1 MNILI
6 DSRPSPDHAPHAR
19 SPLADFGTLGILGP
33 PSALTTDLMMS
44 VEFAG
49 FQIEMG
55 ELEAK
60 KTRLRI

>member
-1 MNILI
+1 
-6 DSRPSPDHAPHAR
+6 
-19 SPLADFGTLGILGP
+19 LADFGTLGILGP